1 MGIVRSTH
9 RFLPSNETD
18 GAVAQDVAMQNAIT
32 PKMPSA
38 IHSGRKLIRL
48 IICISFPRKI
58 AAAMG
63 RTGMTTKPKPKFIR
77 YAGLVKNFRCSL
89 CATDRTGVR
98 CFAEALPDLC
108 FAPAFAPDVR
118 TEEMKDAESRQSV
131 KSAIAALN
139 KVTSSVCKRLPPHAM
154 PIA

>member
-1 MGIVRSTH
+1 
-9 RFLPSNETD
+9 
-18 GAVAQDVAMQNAIT
+18 MQNAIM

-63 RTGMTTKPKPKFIR
+63 RTGMATRPKPKFIR

-89 CATDRTGVR
+89 YATDSTGVR
-98 CFAEALPDLC
+98 CFAETLPDLC

>member
-9 RFLPSNETD
+9 RFLPSNEID

-63 RTGMTTKPKPKFIR
+63 RTGMTTRPKPKFIR

-89 CATDRTGVR
+89 CATDSTGVR

-108 FAPAFAPDVR
+108 FAPALANVTP
-118 TEEMKDAESRQSV
+118 EEMKDAESRQSV

-139 KVTSSVCKRLPPHAM
+139 TVTSSVCKRLPPHAM